1 MTPTQKMR
9 KIVVTA
15 NAGVCVLAMSRTKLP
30 SWHCVAIG
38 YAAAAVAPALV
49 STAY

>member
-9 KIVVTA
+9 KIVLTA
-15 NAGVCVLAMSRTKLP
+15 NAGVCVLAMSLTKLP

-38 YAAAAVAPALV
+38 YAAAVASALV